1 MNVLFTQFS
10 QNYLSY
16 RNVISLTTARLLTFF
31 KIQTNQKV
39 FEENSLL
46 NILKVKST
54 ERFRVYTCTCSK
66 CCRKNVNML
75 APIFFFKF
83 PSATNI
89 DLEFYKKIKSQLTI
103 KLYKNVLKYFKF
115 CNYSIHFLN

>member
-16 RNVISLTTARLLTFF
+16 RKVISLTTARLLTFF

-54 ERFRVYTCTCSK
+54 ERFRVYIHVHALNAVERTLTC
-66 CCRKNVNML
+66 
-75 APIFFFKF
+75 
-83 PSATNI
+83 
-89 DLEFYKKIKSQLTI
+89 
-103 KLYKNVLKYFKF
+103 
-115 CNYSIHFLN
+115 

>member
-1 MNVLFTQFS
+1 MNVLFTKFS

-16 RNVISLTTARLLTFF
+16 RKVISLTTARLLTFF

-46 NILKVKST
+46 NDIFPRSSRLSDL
-54 ERFRVYTCTCSK
+54 EYTCTCSK

-75 APIFFFKF
+75 TPIFILNFQVQQILILN
-83 PSATNI
+83 ST
-89 DLEFYKKIKSQLTI
+89 KK
-103 KLYKNVLKYFKF
+103 
-115 CNYSIHFLN
+115 

>member
-16 RNVISLTTARLLTFF
+16 RKVISLTTARLLTFF

-46 NILKVKST
+46 NIPKVKST

-83 PSATNI
+83 PSAINI
-89 DLEFYKKIKSQLTI
+89 NLEFYKKIKSQLTI
-103 KLYKNVLKYFKF
+103 KLQKCVEIFQIL
-115 CNYSIHFLN
+115 

>member
-16 RNVISLTTARLLTFF
+16 RKVISLTTARLLTFF

-66 CCRKNVNML
+66 CCRENVNML
-75 APIFFFKF
+75 TPIFILNFQVQQILILN
-83 PSATNI
+83 ST
-89 DLEFYKKIKSQLTI
+89 KKIKSQLTI
-103 KLYKNVLKYFKF
+103 KLQKCVEIFQIL
-115 CNYSIHFLN
+115 

>member
-16 RNVISLTTARLLTFF
+16 RKVISLTTARLLTFF

-75 APIFFFKF
+75 APIFFLKF
-83 PSATNI
+83 QVQQILILNST
-89 DLEFYKKIKSQLTI
+89 KK
-103 KLYKNVLKYFKF
+103 
-115 CNYSIHFLN
+115 